1 MFERHIRRYVL
12 VLCLII
18 FTAVEL
24 PIMMIGLTTTPVVS
38 DVIIVLGAK
47 LIGNEP
53 STMLRLRLEEAI
65 RLTQAGYSPMI
76 IVSGA
81 QGADENTSE
90 AAAMRDYLI
99 SHGIDSQHIITED
112 KSYST
117 YQNLANCRLLMQN
130 YGFNKAIIVSNKSH
144 MRRALKLAQDLGIN
158 ASGSAAPMANNPY
171 LTTKQY
177 LREGAAMLSLL
188 VIPAR

>member
-1 MFERHIRRYVL
+1 MFARHIRRYIL
-12 VLCLII
+12 LLCLII

-24 PIMMIGLTTTPVVS
+24 PIMMIGLTTTPAVS

-47 LIGNEP
+47 LIGNNP
-53 STMLRLRLEEAI
+53 STMLRLRLEEAV
-65 RLTQAGYSPMI
+65 RLHQGGYAPMI

-81 QGADENTSE
+81 RGADENMSE
-90 AAAMRDYLI
+90 ASAMRDYLMG
-99 SHGIDSQHIITED
+99 HGIDSQSIIIED
-112 KSYST
+112 QSYST
-117 YQNLANCRLLMQN
+117 YQNLANCRSLMQN
-130 YGFNKAIIVSNKSH
+130 HGFNSAIIVSNTSH
-144 MRRALKLAQDLGIN
+144 MRRALKLAHDLGIK

-188 VIPAR
+188 VIPAH

>member
-1 MFERHIRRYVL
+1 MFPQHIRRYIL

-24 PIMMIGLTTTPVVS
+24 PIMMIGLTTTPTAS
-38 DVIIVLGAK
+38 DAIIVLGAK
-47 LIGNEP
+47 LIGNSP
-53 STMLRLRLEEAI
+53 STMLRLRLEEAL
-65 RLTQAGYSPMI
+65 RLHQAGYAPMI

-90 AAAMRDYLI
+90 ASAMRSYLI
-99 SHGIDSQHIITED
+99 AHGIDSQSIIIED
-112 KSYST
+112 QSYST
-117 YQNLANCRLLMQN
+117 YQNLANCHTLMQN
-130 YGFNKAIIVSNKSH
+130 YGFNSAIIVSNASH
-144 MRRALKLAQDLGIN
+144 MRRALKLAHDLGIK

-177 LREGAAMLSLL
+177 LREGAAMLALL
-188 VIPAR
+188 VIPAH